1 MFTEIDAMP
10 ARSLCCCIALHGV
23 RQRLEWGRAH
33 TYGHTEVNML
43 GTLRVQCYPTDDVA
57 L

>member
-23 RQRLEWGRAH
+23 RQILEWGRAH